1 LFGRGFPS
9 TASAT
14 PSPVGILARLVSL
27 LRRRGGLY
35 RGFVSFLGVFRSV
48 RFGFP
53 GFVMA
58 GVFLIIVAITV
69 LLTMLLTIVAAA
81 RSQARLILP
90 ILSLLRLMTALLL
103 GALVEGGGEI
113 LEGSDEMDA
122 QIALG
127 FVGLLDGLGNSLDR
141 AGEVVER
148 CLNALEGGGDAFED
162 FGVGIGFRGAH
173 ERRFVWS
180 EWAQEEGWL
189 ASDL

>member
-1 LFGRGFPS
+1 MP
-9 TASAT
+9 
-14 PSPVGILARLVSL
+14 
-27 LRRRGGLY
+27 
-35 RGFVSFLGVFRSV
+35 
-48 RFGFP
+48 
-53 GFVMA
+53 
-58 GVFLIIVAITV
+58 GVFLTIVALTV
-69 LLTMLLTIVAAA
+69 LLTVLLTILAAA
-81 RSQARLILP
+81 RRLILP
-90 ILSLLRLMTALLL
+90 MLSLLRLMAALLL

-127 FVGLLDGLGNSLDR
+127 FVRLLDRLGHSLDGS
-141 AGEVVER
+141 GEVVER

-173 ERRFVWS
+173 ESRFVWS

>member
-1 LFGRGFPS
+1 MPG
-9 TASAT
+9 
-14 PSPVGILARLVSL
+14 VSL
-27 LRRRGGLY
+27 
-35 RGFVSFLGVFRSV
+35 F
-48 RFGFP
+48 
-53 GFVMA
+53 
-58 GVFLIIVAITV
+58 IVAITV
-69 LLTMLLTIVAAA
+69 LLSVLLTILAAS
-81 RSQARLILP
+81 RRLILP
-90 ILSLLRLMTALLL
+90 MLSLLRLMAALLL

-127 FVGLLDGLGNSLDR
+127 FVRLLDRLGHSLDG

-148 CLNALEGGGDAFED
+148 CLDALEGGGDAFED

-173 ERRFVWS
+173 ESRFVWS